1 MKTIKPL
8 LLIIMDG
15 WGFREEREGN
25 AILLAGTPNLDAL
38 KANYPF
44 TLLRAS
50 GEAVGLPE
58 GQMGNSEVGHLNIGA
73 GRIVYQDLTRINLA
87 IKDGSFFKNPVLK
100 EAFSKARESGGKV
113 HFLGLVSDGGVHSH
127 IEHLYALL
135 DFAKKEGLAQKAF
148 VHAFTDGRDTP
159 PTSGLSYI
167 EALEAKT
174 RELQSGKIATV
185 SGRYYAMD
193 RDKRWERTALA
204 YQALV
209 LGKGLTAP
217 DAVSAVKAAY
227 ERGETDEFI
236 KPTVII
242 EGNRPVATIEDQ
254 DVVIFFN
261 FRADRAR
268 QLTRALTD
276 PNFSEFE
283 REKFPNLAYFVCM
296 TLYDETFELPVAF
309 PPEHLKNIWG
319 EVVSKAGFY
328 QFRTAETEKYAHV
341 TYFFN
346 GGEEKPFPYEERKLI
361 PSPRDVPTYDLK
373 PEMSAYEVTAEVIK
387 RIKTGKYQFIVM
399 NYANGDMVGHTGVLE
414 AAIKAVKVVD
424 ECVGKV
430 ISAWREYTGGA
441 PAIVTADHG
450 NCEMM
455 VDPENG
461 EPFTAHTANPVPFY
475 LVDDRFKK
483 ARLKEGILGDIAPT
497 GLYLMGLEIPPEMT
511 GKILL
516 EA

>member
-1 MKTIKPL
+1 
-8 LLIIMDG
+8 MDG
-15 WGFREEREGN
+15 WGWREEKEGN
-25 AILLAGTPNLDAL
+25 AIRLAGTPNLDAL
-38 KANYPF
+38 KASYPF
-44 TLLRAS
+44 TLLKAS

-87 IKDGSFFKNPVLK
+87 IKDGAFFKNPVLK
-100 EAFSKARESGGKV
+100 KAFQMAHKSGGKI
-113 HFLGLVSDGGVHSH
+113 HLLGLVSDGGVHSH
-127 IEHLYALL
+127 IEHIYALL
-135 DFAKKEGLAQKAF
+135 EFAKKEGLCERTF

-159 PTSGLSYI
+159 PTSGIEYIKALLEKMSQLSC
-167 EALEAKT
+167 
-174 RELQSGKIATV
+174 GKIATV

-204 YQALV
+204 YKALV
-209 LGKGLTAP
+209 LGKGLYAS
-217 DAVSAVKAAY
+217 DALEAVKKAY

-236 KPTVII
+236 KPTVILS
-242 EGNRPVATIEDQ
+242 EGKPVATIDDG

-276 PNFSEFE
+276 PDFKEFP
-283 REKFPNLAYFVCM
+283 REKFPHLAYFVCM
-296 TLYDETFELPVAF
+296 TLYDETFDLPIAF

-319 EVVSKAGFY
+319 EVVSKTGLY

-346 GGEEKPFPYEERKLI
+346 GGEETPFPREERKLV

-373 PEMSAYEVTAEVIK
+373 PEMSAYEVTDEVIA
-387 RIKTGKYQFIVM
+387 RIKSGKYHFIVM

-424 ECVGKV
+424 ECVGRV
-430 ISAWREYTGGA
+430 ISAWRKYTNGA

-455 VDPENG
+455 IDPETG

-475 LVDDRFKK
+475 LIDDRFKNSP
-483 ARLKEGILGDIAPT
+483 LQEGILGDIAPT
-497 GLYLMGLEIPPEMT
+497 GLYLMGIDIPEEMT
-511 GKILL
+511 GKVLL
-516 EA
+516 KV